1 MNRSQY
7 SSVVVEILER
17 KYTFS
22 VSSEKPPEH
31 ITEVAAVV
39 DKKLRQARLN
49 HSSSTAIQTALIAG
63 LDLVDELFNLQE
75 RYEKT
80 ENDIVSRASRLTSS
94 LEQLLQKIE
103 PERATPV
110 DVRNDNQDKM
120 EEQNRLNSLATGQP
134 ANNPS

>member
-17 KYTFS
+17 KYTFA
-22 VSSEKPPEH
+22 VCSEKTPEH
-31 ITEVAAVV
+31 ITAVAAVV
-39 DKKLRQARLN
+39 DKKLRQAQLN
-49 HSSSTAIQTALIAG
+49 HESSTAIQTALIAG

-80 ENDIVSRASRLTSS
+80 ENDIATRTSRLTSS

-103 PERATPV
+103 PQRTTPV
-110 DVRNDNQDKM
+110 DIRDDDQDKM
-120 EEQNRLNSLATGQP
+120 EDQNRLNSLTTGQP
-134 ANNPS
+134 ANHPS

>member
-1 MNRSQY
+1 MNRSRY

-22 VSSEKPPEH
+22 VSSEKTPEH

-39 DKKLRQARLN
+39 DNKLRQAQLN
-49 HSSSTAIQTALIAG
+49 HGSSTAIQTALIAG

-80 ENDIVSRASRLTSS
+80 ENDIASRASRLTSS

-103 PERATPV
+103 PQRTTPV
-110 DVRNDNQDKM
+110 DIRNDDQDKM
-120 EEQNRLNSLATGQP
+120 EDQNRLNSLTTGQP
-134 ANNPS
+134 ANHPS